1 MNLRQLEQYI
11 FKVNEL
17 ENQASRL
24 NEEIKNLV
32 VKLEQEKEKYLDLDM
47 AHR

>member
-1 MNLRQLEQYI
+1 MRQLEQYI

-32 VKLEQEKEKYLDLDM
+32 VKLEHEKEKYLDLDM